1 MATVDST
8 SYTVNEDDSAVIG
21 ISFDQPNCV
30 DVIIVLTP
38 QEQSPIHA
46 SSKLYRCL
54 YISYFNSSFLIALD
68 FNSNPIMV
76 TIMAGDT
83 SGTAAIPITDDSI
96 VEGDESFDAI
106 LTTDSR
112 GVIIGTPGQAEVTII
127 DDEDSECLRVVYHA
141 SDLTYNH
148 C

>member
-1 MATVDST
+1 MPPVSN
-8 SYTVNEDDSAVIG
+8 VAVC
-21 ISFDQPNCV
+21 ISVALFFF
-30 DVIIVLTP
+30 I
-38 QEQSPIHA
+38 
-46 SSKLYRCL
+46 
-54 YISYFNSSFLIALD
+54 IALD
-68 FNSNPIMV
+68 FNSNPISV

-83 SGTAAIPITDDSI
+83 SGTATIPITDDSI

-127 DDEDSECLRVVYHA
+127 DDGDSYSECLRVVYHA